1 MMNFFKAISKF
12 NAMYRL
18 PQPPKPTLT
27 FERMF
32 KFQVGPESVLGE
44 EFLEGQDVHYQ
55 HQRAKDT
62 NESTEADV
70 LTAQADWLGDMIV
83 YCTSE
88 LERYG
93 LNPETVLDIIMQ
105 SNFSKLDANGLP
117 IYDERGKVMKG
128 PGYWKPEPKL
138 KAYIE
143 KVMSQENLESDS
155 V

>member
-12 NAMYRL
+12 NEMYRL
-18 PQPPKPTLT
+18 PRPAKPTLQ
-27 FERMF
+27 FQRL
-32 KFQVGPESVLGE
+32 KDFQVGSASILGQE
-44 EFLEGQDVHYQ
+44 MLEGADVHDAHEFVDVDY
-55 HQRAKDT
+55 
-62 NESTEADV
+62 SVADI
-70 LTAQADWLGDMIV
+70 LTMQADWLGDMIV

-128 PGYWKPEPKL
+128 PGYWRPEPKL

-143 KVMSQENLESDS
+143 KAMAQENIE
-155 V
+155 

>member
-12 NAMYRL
+12 NSMYRL
-18 PQPPKPTLT
+18 PQPPKPTL
-27 FERMF
+27 E
-32 KFQVGPESVLGE
+32 FQRLEAFQGNSASTQSILREECDEGMDVIMKYACSES
-44 EFLEGQDVHYQ
+44 D
-55 HQRAKDT
+55 
-62 NESTEADV
+62 ADV

-93 LNPETVLDIIMQ
+93 LNPETVLGIIMD
-105 SNFSKLDANGLP
+105 SNFSKLDKNGLP

-143 KVMSQENLESDS
+143 KVMNNEL
-155 V
+155 

>member
-18 PQPPKPTLT
+18 PMPAKPTL
-27 FERMF
+27 E
-32 KFQVGPESVLGE
+32 FQRFSSFQGSEKSIIGE
-44 EFLEGQDVHYQ
+44 EFLEGGDIITGYM
-55 HQRAKDT
+55 AGA
-62 NESTEADV
+62 SEADV

-88 LERYG
+88 MQRYG

-105 SNFSKLDANGLP
+105 SNFSKLDASGLP

-128 PGYWKPEPKL
+128 PNYWKPESKL

-143 KVMSQENLESDS
+143 KVMSNEL
-155 V
+155 